1 LIVPSTEPFHTII
14 GHRPAPVVSTTHDA
28 TMATAAALREL
39 IVTFND
45 LNNSDVDELDDEP
58 SPLEFMRYV
67 ARNTPFVIRGG
78 ASSWKASQ
86 IWNAEYLK
94 SALSGQTVN
103 VAVTPCGNADAPTF
117 SSHHETTV
125 ISKPHEEDQPF
136 HEFLNYVIEQET
148 KPDFDKN
155 SEVRY
160 AQTRKWI
167 MLLYDSLNSYA
178 MSNLDDIQRTTTLE
192 MNIAS
197 SLKMHKRT
205 FLLLG

>member
-1 LIVPSTEPFHTII
+1 MS
-14 GHRPAPVVSTTHDA
+14 R
-28 TMATAAALREL
+28 
-39 IVTFND
+39 
-45 LNNSDVDELDDEP
+45 
-58 SPLEFMRYV
+58 
-67 ARNTPFVIRGG
+67 
-78 ASSWKASQ
+78 
-86 IWNAEYLK
+86 
-94 SALSGQTVN
+94 
-103 VAVTPCGNADAPTF
+103 NADAPTF

-205 FLLLG
+205 FLLLE